1 MSLGWPQP
9 GCAAFRHSPPRRSRR
24 ASWHPALP
32 GSRVLAGPLPRSSP
46 LEVIRILQP
55 GGLCE
60 AAVSQGSRSR
70 RRSWLPAAIS
80 HLGAERGVSM
90 HRDSGAHG
98 GCPATLAGMWLL
110 PNLLS
115 EQGQPGWGLAVA
127 PPHPPPRDSHCCQYQ
142 QHPALPQH
150 SQLPSLQGEV
160 SPVGSS
166 ITTQGRDSSLMGS
179 PALGAAP
186 SAPQGHSTACLCP
199 MPCSWAGT
207 EPETPHPAGK
217 GRAAC
222 RMAGTAQGFPTFCP
236 VLCKGEDR
244 TPPAQDAEPPSFPEG
259 HARTGAARLH
269 NAGSVHILT
278 V

>member
-1 MSLGWPQP
+1 MRGCGQP
-9 GCAAFRHSPPRRSRR
+9 GQQEQEEELAAGSHLAPGGR
-24 ASWHPALP
+24 ARGQHAPGQWGARGMPSHPGRDVAAAQPALRT
-32 GSRVLAGPLPRSSP
+32 GAAWMGASRHTTTPP
-46 LEVIRILQP
+46 
-55 GGLCE
+55 
-60 AAVSQGSRSR
+60 
-70 RRSWLPAAIS
+70 
-80 HLGAERGVSM
+80 
-90 HRDSGAHG
+90 
-98 GCPATLAGMWLL
+98 T
-110 PNLLS
+110 
-115 EQGQPGWGLAVA
+115 QGQPLLSVPAASCPSPAQPA
-127 PPHPPPRDSHCCQYQ
+127 PQS
-142 QHPALPQH
+142 
-150 SQLPSLQGEV
+150 EV

-207 EPETPHPAGK
+207 DLETPHPAGK

-259 HARTGAARLH
+259 HAQTGAARLH